1 MQTNPPMNAPSC
13 ATRDEPTALIWDIK
27 QYALHDG
34 PGIRTTVFFKGCPL
48 RCAWCCNPESQS
60 FVPEVTWIAENCIGC
75 RQCVQLCPQQAIEVV
90 SEALCIDADR
100 CDGCGRCADNCPG
113 GALQTMGKVY
123 TIDRLMEEVLK
134 DEGFFWRSGGGLTL
148 SGGEP
153 LARVGFARRLLKR
166 YKQETHGHT
175 AVETCGQADPE
186 AVAALLPL
194 VDLWLFDLKH
204 IDPAAH
210 RRGTGADNRRI
221 LENARTI
228 CEAGAALIPRI
239 PLIPGFNDDRPS
251 LVALATFAAALPGVN
266 EVHLMPYHRLGQS
279 KYTRLNR
286 PYPLGDRR
294 PPTPA
299 AIETARRIFADAG
312 LKTGIG
318 G

>member
-1 MQTNPPMNAPSC
+1 MNLATNHPRA
-13 ATRDEPTALIWDIK
+13 ATPDAPTALVWDIK

-60 FVPEVTWIAENCIGC
+60 FVPEVIWIAENCIGC
-75 RQCVQLCPQQAIEVV
+75 KQCVQLCPYQAIEVV
-90 SEALCIDADR
+90 SETLRIDADR
-100 CDGCGRCADNCPG
+100 CDGCGRCAENCPG
-113 GALQTMGKVY
+113 GALQAMGTVY
-123 TIDRLMEEVLK
+123 TVPRLMEEVLK

-153 LARVGFARRLLKR
+153 LARAGFARRLLER

-175 AVETCGQADPE
+175 AVETCGQADSE
-186 AVAALLPL
+186 AVAALLPV
-194 VDLWLFDLKH
+194 VDLWLFDLKQ

-210 RRGTGADNRRI
+210 RRGTGADNRRV
-221 LENARTI
+221 LENAGTI
-228 CEAGAALIPRI
+228 CQAGATLIPRI

-251 LVALATFAAALPGVN
+251 LLALAAFAAALPGVN
-266 EVHLMPYHRLGQS
+266 EVHLMPYHRLGQP
-279 KYTRLNR
+279 KYARLNR

-294 PPTPA
+294 PPNPA
-299 AIETARRIFADAG
+299 AIEAARRIFADTG
-312 LKTGIG
+312 LKTGVG

>member
-1 MQTNPPMNAPSC
+1 LNLPINHPHG
-13 ATRDEPTALIWDIK
+13 ATRDVPTALIWDIK

-60 FVPEVTWIAENCIGC
+60 FAPEVIRVAENCIGC
-75 RQCVQLCPQQAIEVV
+75 GQCVHSCPHQAIAVDAGV
-90 SEALCIDADR
+90 WRIDFDR
-100 CDGCGRCADNCPG
+100 CDGCGRCAADCPG
-113 GALQTMGKVY
+113 GALQTMGTAY
-123 TIDRLMEEVLK
+123 TVDRLMAEVLK

-153 LARVGFARRLLKR
+153 LARAGFARHLLAR

-186 AVAALLPL
+186 TVTALLPV
-194 VDLWLFDLKH
+194 VDLWLYDLKH

-210 RRGTGADNRRI
+210 RRGTGAGNRRI
-221 LENARTI
+221 LANVRAI

-239 PLIPGFNDDRPS
+239 PLIPGFNADPPS
-251 LVALATFAAALPGVN
+251 LAAMAAFVAALPGVD
-266 EVHLMPYHRLGQS
+266 EVHLMPYHRLGQP
-279 KYTRLNR
+279 KYARLNR
-286 PYPLGDRR
+286 PYPFDDR
-294 PPTPA
+294 PSPSAA
-299 AIETARRIFADAG
+299 AIETARRIFAEVG
-312 LKTGIG
+312 LKTGVG